1 MPSCPQLSTAV
12 CWILNSFA
20 ADIVFIGPTGT
31 GKSSLIGSLCR
42 SVTQQEH
49 FPDKIRQTLN
59 HPDSGHGTLHW
70 LESPLNT
77 KGNIVLQ
84 DTRGDQ
90 SFDAGERTLHN
101 RALQGFYQDGTLMG
115 SVAPLSKDWWKQ
127 RWFWQR
133 GSLSDS
139 PHCVVFVFDGSVEP
153 FLDGE
158 SLAHYKELFQ
168 LCTEYGGLADAV
180 PGGVGARPGCML
192 LGIHRTP
199 PLHTPVCL
207 PIQLTF
213 NALQCCFMEICT
225 L

>member
-1 MPSCPQLSTAV
+1 MCRLMLRM
-12 CWILNSFA
+12 CWILSNS

-31 GKSSLIGSLCR
+31 GKSSLIGSMCR
-42 SVTQQEH
+42 SVTLQDH
-49 FPDKIRQTLN
+49 FPEKVRQTLN

-115 SVAPLSKDWWKQ
+115 SVAPLSKEWWKQ

-133 GSLSDS
+133 GSLSES

-168 LCTEYGGLADAV
+168 LCTEYGGLTATV
-180 PGGVGARPGCML
+180 WGRGAW
-192 LGIHRTP
+192 
-199 PLHTPVCL
+199 PVCCCTSTWG
-207 PIQLTF
+207 PPTTCP
-213 NALQCCFMEICT
+213 AACPSCCTPDAGTTLQIMCT

>member
-1 MPSCPQLSTAV
+1 MPSCPQLSTAA
-12 CWILNSFA
+12 CWILNSFV

-77 KGNIVLQ
+77 VGNIVLQ

-90 SFDAGERTLHN
+90 SFDAGERTLHD
-101 RALQGFYQDGTLMG
+101 RALQGFYPDGTLMG
-115 SVAPLSKDWWKQ
+115 NVAPLSKDWWKQ

-133 GSLSDS
+133 GSLSES

-158 SLAHYKELFQ
+158 SLVHYKELFK
-168 LCTEYGGLADAV
+168 LCTDYGELADSGSASS
-180 PGGVGARPGCML
+180 GCMS
-192 LGIHRTP
+192 GMHAAV
-199 PLHTPVCL
+199 HS
-207 PIQLTF
+207 
-213 NALQCCFMEICT
+213 
-225 L
+225 